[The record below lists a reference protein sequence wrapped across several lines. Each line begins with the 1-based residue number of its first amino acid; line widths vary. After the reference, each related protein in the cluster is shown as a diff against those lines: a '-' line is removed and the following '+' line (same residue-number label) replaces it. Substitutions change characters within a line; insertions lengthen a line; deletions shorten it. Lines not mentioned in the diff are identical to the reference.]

1 MVNIVNGLIA
11 RLWYVIESLF
21 SYGYALVESF
31 VFIAVSSLL
40 ITWRQLISGSAD
52 SDEADVLVPTD
63 HRASQGPKKL
73 IRIYYGSQ
81 TGTAK
86 GFAEQLFKDVDKLK
100 EDVNC
105 EEISLHDLAS
115 VDADGLS
122 DFNKLATPDRIPVA
136 IFLLST
142 YEDGKAPQKVHWF
155 ANTIED
161 YASDFRVSK
170 AFLKNVHYIVFGL
183 GNSLYDINFNK
194 ASLDL
199 NQNLKQLGALPI
211 LVLTKGDENPLTS
224 EFGSLVADFNMW
236 KRRVLRSLLSEG
248 ELPSSMESNTEAQE
262 LIESSS
268 DDDQDDDDRTSD
280 KDRKDQKNNDSKS
293 QLRQRKPLKPGSNGS
308 SEKKGMI
315 QNGSNGG
322 VLDLEDIGTV
332 VKAAR
337 KKVAQEKEERYNG
350 ILKEMVTPDLR
361 QALTKQGYKIIGTH
375 SGVKLCRWTKSMLRG
390 RGGCY
395 KHTFY
400 GIESHRCMEATP
412 SLACANKCVF
422 CWRHHSNPVGTE
434 WKWQMEDP
442 NTILDGMLQ
451 NHYKMINEFK
461 GAPGVMQHRLDEGMQ
476 ARHCALSLVGEPIMY
491 PEINRFV
498 RLLHEKGI
506 STFLVTNAQFP
517 DAIQNLDPVTQLYV
531 SVDAATK
538 ETLKKID
545 RPLFK
550 DFWERFIDSL
560 KALRDKKQRTVYRLT
575 LVKEFNVT
583 EIENYAKLVELGNPD
598 FIEIKGVTYCGTSKA
613 STLTME
619 NVPWHEEVAEFSK
632 NLCSTYLPDYQLA
645 CEHEH
650 SNCVLIANKRFLI
663 DNEWHTWI
671 DYDKFHKLFEEYKSS
686 GTSFSA
692 LDYAA
697 RTPDWACYGATERG
711 FDPIE
716 TRWQRKNNKKEIGGC

>member
-1 MVNIVNGLIA
+1 
-11 RLWYVIESLF
+11 
-21 SYGYALVESF
+21 
-31 VFIAVSSLL
+31 LL
-40 ITWRQLISGSAD
+40 ITWRQLVSGSGD

-63 HRASQGPKKL
+63 HRVAQGPKRL
-73 IRIYYGSQ
+73 IRVYYGSQ

-86 GFAEQLFKDVDKLK
+86 GFAEQLFKDLEKLK

-105 EEISLHDLAS
+105 EELSLHNLSS
-115 VDADGLS
+115 VDADSLS
-122 DFNKLATPDRIPVA
+122 DFNKLATPEKIPVA
-136 IFLLST
+136 IFSWRHMRMERHQIKCSGLRNQLKTTLVTS
-142 YEDGKAPQKVHWF
+142 V
-155 ANTIED
+155 
-161 YASDFRVSK
+161 
-170 AFLKNVHYIVFGL
+170 FLKP
-183 GNSLYDINFNK
+183 SLKMFTMSFSVLEIHCMK
-194 ASLDL
+194 AAAELNDSL
-199 NQNLKQLGALPI
+199 NQLGALPI
-211 LVLTKGDENPLTS
+211 LALTKGDENPLTS

-236 KRRVLRSLLSEG
+236 KRRLLRAMLSAN
-248 ELPSSMESNTEAQE
+248 ELPSSTESNSETQE

-268 DDDQDDDDRTSD
+268 DDEQDDDDDDIPGKD
-280 KDRKDQKNNDSKS
+280 KKEPKNNDSQS
-293 QLRQRKPLKPGSNGS
+293 QVRQRKPLKPGSNGTF
-308 SEKKGMI
+308 EKKSLA

-361 QALTKQGYKIIGTH
+361 KALTKQGYKIVGTH

-390 RGGCY
+390 RAD
-395 KHTFY
+395 
-400 GIESHRCMEATP
+400 ATSTHFTELRAIVVWKRLQVWHVP
-412 SLACANKCVF
+412 TSV
-422 CWRHHSNPVGTE
+422 HHSNPVGTE

-461 GAPGVMQHRLDEGMQ
+461 GVPGVMQHRLDEGMQ

-498 RLLHEKGI
+498 RLLHEKAI

-517 DAIQNLDPVTQLYV
+517 DAILNLDPVTQLYV

-538 ETLKKID
+538 ESLKKID
-545 RPLFK
+545 RPLFR

-575 LVKEFNVT
+575 LVKDFNVT
-583 EIENYAKLVELGNPD
+583 ELDNYAKLVELGNPD

-619 NVPWHEEVAEFSK
+619 NVPWHEE
-632 NLCSTYLPDYQLA
+632 NLCNTYLPDYQLA

-650 SNCVLIANKRFLI
+650 SNCVLVAHKRFLI

-671 DYDKFHKLFEEYKSS
+671 DYDKFHELFKEYKSS

-692 LDYAA
+692 MDYAA

-711 FDPIE
+711 FDPVE
-716 TRWQRKNNKKEIGGC
+716 TRWQRKNTKKEIGVAKHDSIGTFQNG